1 MFSCG
6 KVPYPTIKA
15 MELLSEI
22 RNGYTLD
29 PPENGACPDAMYVA
43 NCDGMEQLTS
53 TTWSL

>member
-43 NCDGMEQLTS
+43 NCDGME
-53 TTWSL
+53 